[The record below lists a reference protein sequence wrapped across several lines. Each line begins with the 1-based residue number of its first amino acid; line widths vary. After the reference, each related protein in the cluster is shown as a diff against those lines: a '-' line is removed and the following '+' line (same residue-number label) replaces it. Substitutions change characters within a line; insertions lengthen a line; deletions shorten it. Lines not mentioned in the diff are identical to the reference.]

1 MSSTRQRAFQT
12 AAARRRANPIEWV
25 IDEQT
30 IRLKSRVELADLA
43 DLLDVLQ
50 RPFPEGEPEIRAAEA
65 KRRDLLDQMKC
76 FIEPGAIAAFEEVEP
91 DLDFIIVTELVQELI
106 LEYTGQQNPTQQSSS
121 SDGSSE
127 TGSSSTAGVDL
138 AE

>member
-1 MSSTRQRAFQT
+1 MNTRQRAFNT
-12 AAARRRANPIEWV
+12 AAARRRSSPIEWV

-30 IRLKSRVELADLA
+30 IRLKSSVELSDLA

-50 RPFPEGEPEIRAAEA
+50 QPFPEGVSEIRAAEG
-65 KRRDLLDQMKC
+65 KRAELLVQIKK
-76 FIEPGAIAAFEEVEP
+76 FIEPGATEAFEQVEP
-91 DLDFIIVTELVQELI
+91 DLDFILLTELVQELI

-127 TGSSSTAGVDL
+127 TGSSSTAGADL